1 MRKETSLN
9 GGKTRPLTEHGYAAL
24 AELAREPQMR
34 QSFNAGIADRL
45 TRQPLPLAEEFDGP
59 NPFKT
64 TKKAHPTI
72 SYLRLTPEGQRTHAE
87 HVAAQARTGVKGSVR

>member
-1 MRKETSLN
+1 MKETSLN

-24 AELAREPQMR
+24 AALAIESRLR

-45 TRQPLPLAEEFDGP
+45 TRGPLPLAEEFEGP

-64 TKKAHPTI
+64 TQKQRPTV

-87 HVAAQARTGVKGSVR
+87 RVAEQARTNAKAGAR